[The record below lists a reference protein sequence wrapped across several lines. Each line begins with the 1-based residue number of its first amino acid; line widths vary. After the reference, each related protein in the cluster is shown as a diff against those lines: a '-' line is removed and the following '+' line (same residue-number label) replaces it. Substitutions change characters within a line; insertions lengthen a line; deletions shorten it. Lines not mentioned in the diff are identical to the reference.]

1 MATTATVEST
11 ATHTTAMEAA
21 ATDVTMNSTTG
32 EAVSNRAAA
41 ITATVRNRASIT
53 VTGTSITVTC
63 ASIPITR
70 ASIHRPS
77 IVAAAIAIVASAE
90 PGARADKEA
99 TAKPGRSIVSIR
111 RAGVGIV
118 AVVAIGTDGG
128 RITISP
134 VHRATNPYSHGNLS
148 MGNRC
153 GREQQDTQYSEIA

>member
-1 MATTATVEST
+1 
-11 ATHTTAMEAA
+11 MEAA
-21 ATDVTMNSTTG
+21 ATDVTVNSSSG
-32 EAVSNRAAA
+32 KAASNRAAA
-41 ITATVRNRASIT
+41 ITATVWNRPSIT
-53 VTGTSITVTC
+53 VTWSSIAVTG
-63 ASIPITR
+63 
-70 ASIHRPS
+70 ASIHRPP

-99 TAKPGRSIVSIR
+99 TAKPGRAIVPIG

-118 AVVAIGTDGG
+118 AVIPIGADGG
-128 RITISP
+128 RITVISP